1 LKIHI
6 RHDDEG
12 DRHGLFVHG
21 FRPGSLAEGILQ
33 VGDELLEVNG
43 VDVKSKY
50 LEDFLNIIREIEHH
64 SISFKVRRNNLNK
77 DFYSGF
83 LMNFA
88 MYDRAPSPYYHSN
101 ISPFSVESPIPS
113 QVDSFDNILIDTSK
127 TIDNKIDDYN
137 TFNLLNKFE
146 DDLKLP

>member
-1 LKIHI
+1 MKVLI

-43 VDVKSKY
+43 VDVKSNY

-77 DFYSGF
+77 DFYSG
-83 LMNFA
+83 LPMNFA
-88 MYDRAPSPYYHSN
+88 LYDRALSPYFHSD
-101 ISPFSVESPIPS
+101 ISLFS
-113 QVDSFDNILIDTSK
+113 SK
-127 TIDNKIDDYN
+127 FI
-137 TFNLLNKFE
+137 F
-146 DDLKLP
+146 